1 MANAIET
8 QSITKKYGKKVV
20 VNHVS
25 LNIPNGSV
33 YGLVGE
39 NGSGKTTIMRLIT
52 GLAIPTSGKYSLFGI
67 SCDDKKIYKAK
78 EKLAAIVEAPSLI
91 PTMNAYDNLKYAA
104 GYLGISINEDR
115 INEILSLVGL
125 NNVEKKLVKNFSLG
139 MRQRLGIGLCLLNDP
154 KMLILDE
161 PMNGLDP
168 EGIAQLRDLIIDLNK
183 TKNITFLIS
192 SHILSELEKVAT
204 CFGIISHG
212 MLLKEITTE
221 ELHDECRNSIDIDVD
236 NIEKSIEIL
245 KKEQI
250 DDYRI
255 INHTIRIFD
264 KVDSSHINKL
274 LVENGINVSR
284 LIQIDETI
292 EEYYLNLM
300 KGAN

>member
-192 SHILSELEKVAT
+192 SHILS
-204 CFGIISHG
+204 
-212 MLLKEITTE
+212 
-221 ELHDECRNSIDIDVD
+221 
-236 NIEKSIEIL
+236 
-245 KKEQI
+245 
-250 DDYRI
+250 
-255 INHTIRIFD
+255 
-264 KVDSSHINKL
+264 
-274 LVENGINVSR
+274 
-284 LIQIDETI
+284 
-292 EEYYLNLM
+292 
-300 KGAN
+300 

>member
-1 MANAIET
+1 MTNAIET

-221 ELHDECRNSIDIDVD
+221 ELHDECRNSIDIHVD

-250 DDYRI
+250 NDYRI